1 MCVVLLCV
9 LGCSSRKGSSSK
21 VGLKQK
27 CVERQRKNMLTAESI
42 HIVNVCI
49 LCFVINSNGIYL
61 LRGKPYGIP

>member
-1 MCVVLLCV
+1 MCVALLCV
-9 LGCSSRKGSSSK
+9 GVVVERVNSK

-27 CVERQRKNMLTAESI
+27 CVELQRKNILTAESI

>member
-9 LGCSSRKGSSSK
+9 GVVVERVNSK

-27 CVERQRKNMLTAESI
+27 CVERQRKNILTAESI

>member
-9 LGCSSRKGSSSK
+9 GVVVVERVNSK

-27 CVERQRKNMLTAESI
+27 CVERQRKNIHTAESI

>member
-1 MCVVLLCV
+1 MRGIVCVGVV
-9 LGCSSRKGSSSK
+9 VVERVNSK

-27 CVERQRKNMLTAESI
+27 CVELQRKNILTAESI